1 MQEILPSQKKLMHL
15 GGFRFLSILPISTQN
30 TGFLRAQVGM
40 MVEEK
45 GASPD
50 RDCNRNR
57 VAGCN
62 RALLLSRQSG
72 TAFGVGDG
80 QMWGR
85 DGGCMLRGGW
95 R

>member
-1 MQEILPSQKKLMHL
+1 
-15 GGFRFLSILPISTQN
+15 
-30 TGFLRAQVGM
+30 
-40 MVEEK
+40 VEEK